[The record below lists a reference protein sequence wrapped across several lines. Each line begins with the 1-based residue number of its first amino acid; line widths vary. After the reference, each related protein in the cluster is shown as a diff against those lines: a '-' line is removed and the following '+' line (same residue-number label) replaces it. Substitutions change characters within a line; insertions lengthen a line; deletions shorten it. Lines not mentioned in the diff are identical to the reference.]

1 MLFNFNLLH
10 NYIQIKMLDYL
21 LLKQIFNYFPIMSIR
36 NYYLK
41 FVNLI
46 IIILFEA
53 LNLCPKMNKYLVE
66 K

>member
-1 MLFNFNLLH
+1 
-10 NYIQIKMLDYL
+10 MLDYL